1 MPILHNSIIAATT
14 ADDPVTRSLR
24 FNGSVSS
31 SEAGHLYRTAGTPTD
46 EGKWTMSMWVKVGQQ
61 PTNGYMTLFG
71 AGASNDNAASVSIYN
86 GTLYADQATSS
97 NHRTIRCSE
106 RLLRDPNAW
115 YHLCFAYDN
124 SQSGSSGNNQNA
136 YKWYV
141 NGVRLTEPTYSN
153 NESVTGYT
161 HRFNSSGYIQRIGKY
176 AHRSYNSTYKY
187 HWDGLIADVHF
198 VDGQQ
203 LEPTEFIEAND
214 YGGYIPK
221 EYTGTYG
228 NNGFHIDAQPAHD
241 ADLLVSSIDRNNG
254 DTTFADAAQGH
265 GLTVSGDTEHSI
277 AVGNPFTG
285 DDRAIYFDGSSAL
298 TIPDSTDW
306 EPSGDFTYEAW
317 IMPTWSSAPAYA
329 FPFGHGSSDGQDVNM
344 GHGVLIKNGTLY
356 LTGWFGSTY
365 HHPNYSSSGSGFA
378 VSANEWTHVAVV
390 RDGNTIRYYK
400 NGVQQSTFTVSGSAT
415 AESNV
420 FALGR
425 SGSLTSYPYTGYI
438 ADFRITHDA
447 EYPSGTTFTTPTAPH
462 STTSDTKVR
471 IQPQLSDT
479 TWHDEEGNHTIST
492 VGSPTRTASSP
503 YDAAAKS
510 TAIYIPASS
519 NYSDSNYLETSVST
533 DFSVGTGA
541 YTLEGWIYIPTDYTG
556 NFTPFGH
563 YGADITMHG
572 KTIACYGATL
582 GSQASSTSV
591 DIGEWK
597 HVAVVRESTSSN
609 GAALY
614 YDGNR
619 IHLFTNSV
627 NLNAAVEVALS
638 GQNGQYWNQ
647 TAYYYDVRL
656 TKGTARYTGSTYTV
670 PSAPFELNP
679 VYIGGDQSGNKN
691 HFQPTNISG
700 HDVMLDVPYPKN
712 YATLNPLDA
721 GGGTFSEGNL
731 KWKAGGSHRAVRFT
745 QAALAGGKTYFEVY
759 YPDSWS
765 NQPMIG
771 LMGAEAE
778 ISDQQSANP
787 SLWFRSNGYEYN
799 NGSESNAG
807 NPTWTNG
814 DIVGVAV
821 DLSAGEL
828 KYRVNNGSFTTAFTG
843 LSSSTTWIP
852 AIKGYDTSPSYILN
866 TGADPTFAGNKTS
879 GQDTSQGE
887 FYYAPPTGFK
897 SLNSSNLDD
906 PTAIP
911 SENFGVA
918 LYNGTSSSN
927 SITGLGFQPDV
938 LWTKSRSTS
947 GSSPKIFDSI
957 RGVTKR
963 LQPDQTA
970 VEQTVTELT
979 SFDSDGFT
987 LGSDSGSNYSGRT
1000 YAAWNWKAHQSDART
1015 SYTVRVEDAGGD
1027 AWDSYGSYYDSST
1040 YLPSVYMEIYESR
1053 NGTLASLGK
1062 VAVRSYDANGNSMSN
1077 LSQQDYTLK
1086 CMNLDAIAVRW
1097 YYDTSGDGQE
1107 YDYPCS
1113 YNDYL
1118 NEQKITIQG
1127 GNWTTNNHS
1136 NDDGCTDYD
1145 YSAPT
1150 GWANG
1155 DSLKTATTSY
1165 NGTDTATLHA
1175 SWESA
1180 PTEKYNA
1187 GAGFTIISYSGH
1199 GSSDGD
1205 TQNIN
1210 HSLGVPLEFVLAK
1223 NRTNSNGNTNGDWIV
1238 WHKDLPSNKFLK
1250 LNSNQTTRTSS
1261 YGDLISTAVSGSQHQ
1276 VVVANDYDSN
1286 SGSYHYL
1293 NDGGYYGSPEEY
1305 ILYGWASTAGAC
1317 KVGSYE
1323 GNGSS
1328 DGPFIAMDFAPAF
1341 FLYTNIDSSEHWYIT
1356 DNKRPSYNV
1365 SSRKAMFAG
1374 HSNAESSESRYQM
1387 DFLSNGVK
1395 IRATHAKTNAN
1406 NKTYL
1411 YLAMAEMPFKYGN
1424 GK

>member
-46 EGKWTMSMWVKVGQQ
+46 EDKWTMSMWVKVGQQ

-187 HWDGLIADVHF
+187 HWDGLIADVYF

-221 EYTGTYG
+221 EYTGSFG
-228 NNGFHIDAQPAHD
+228 ANGFH
-241 ADLLVSSIDRNNG
+241 LLFENTSSIGED
-254 DTTFADAAQGH
+254 DA
-265 GLTVSGDTEHSI
+265 
-277 AVGNPFTG
+277 
-285 DDRAIYFDGSSAL
+285 GSN
-298 TIPDSTDW
+298 
-306 EPSGDFTYEAW
+306 DFT
-317 IMPTWSSAPAYA
+317 
-329 FPFGHGSSDGQDVNM
+329 
-344 GHGVLIKNGTLY
+344 
-356 LTGWFGSTY
+356 
-365 HHPNYSSSGSGFA
+365 
-378 VSANEWTHVAVV
+378 
-390 RDGNTIRYYK
+390 
-400 NGVQQSTFTVSGSAT
+400 
-415 AESNV
+415 
-420 FALGR
+420 
-425 SGSLTSYPYTGYI
+425 
-438 ADFRITHDA
+438 
-447 EYPSGTTFTTPTAPH
+447 
-462 STTSDTKVR
+462 
-471 IQPQLSDT
+471 
-479 TWHDEEGNHTIST
+479 
-492 VGSPTRTASSP
+492 
-503 YDAAAKS
+503 
-510 TAIYIPASS
+510 
-519 NYSDSNYLETSVST
+519 
-533 DFSVGTGA
+533 
-541 YTLEGWIYIPTDYTG
+541 
-556 NFTPFGH
+556 
-563 YGADITMHG
+563 
-572 KTIACYGATL
+572 
-582 GSQASSTSV
+582 
-591 DIGEWK
+591 
-597 HVAVVRESTSSN
+597 
-609 GAALY
+609 
-614 YDGNR
+614 
-619 IHLFTNSV
+619 
-627 NLNAAVEVALS
+627 
-638 GQNGQYWNQ
+638 
-647 TAYYYDVRL
+647 
-656 TKGTARYTGSTYTV
+656 
-670 PSAPFELNP
+670 
-679 VYIGGDQSGNKN
+679 
-691 HFQPTNISG
+691 PTNISS
-700 HDVMLDVPYPKN
+700 HDVMLDNPFKN
-712 YATLNPLDA
+712 YCSLNPLAETQTASNHYTANPTTALTQGNLRLTSTYSYRNGHGTMGVSSGKWYFEWYQDGDWVVGGWSTSSHFSNASESVKNYWALDSGDIADSTNVLISYPSSA
-721 GGGTFSEGNL
+721 GGNNTSSDWDSGHSPSHENVFGCAFDVDNRKMYFHKNGEWSQGTGTLTSTFPSSY
-731 KWKAGGSHRAVRFT
+731 GGDLTSSNHIP
-745 QAALAGGKTYFEVY
+745 L
-759 YPDSWS
+759 DSTFFPLIRTW
-765 NQPMIG
+765 
-771 LMGAEAE
+771 
-778 ISDQQSANP
+778 
-787 SLWFRSNGYEYN
+787 YN
-799 NGSESNAG
+799 SESG
-807 NPTWTNG
+807 N
-814 DIVGVAV
+814 DEIVIANFGQ
-821 DLSAGEL
+821 DS
-828 KYRVNNGSFTTAFTG
+828 
-843 LSSSTTWIP
+843 
-852 AIKGYDTSPSYILN
+852 
-866 TGADPTFAGNKTS
+866 TFAGTLTS
-879 GQDTSQGE
+879 GSANATDTNGNGD
-887 FYYAPPTGFK
+887 FRYTPPSGYLALC
-897 SLNSSNLDD
+897 SDSMSD
-906 PTAIP
+906 PAVTP
-911 SENFGVA
+911 EENFNIA
-918 LYNGTSSSN
+918 LYNGNSSSN
-927 SITGLGFQPDV
+927 AITGLGFQPDV

-963 LQPDQTA
+963 LQPDSTA
-970 VEQTVTELT
+970 AEQTVSELT

-1027 AWDSYGSYYDSST
+1027 AWDSSGSFYDSST
-1040 YLPSVYMEIYESR
+1040 YLPSVYMEILESR
-1053 NGTLASLGK
+1053 NGTLVSLGK
-1062 VAVRSYDANGNSMSN
+1062 VAVRSLDADGNSLSN

-1107 YDYPCS
+1107 YDFPCS
-1113 YNDYL
+1113 YNDLL

-1187 GAGFTIISYSGH
+1187 GAGFTIISYSGD
-1199 GSSDGD
+1199 SYSDGD
-1205 TQNIN
+1205 TQTLN

-1238 WHKDLPSNKFLK
+1238 WHKDLPSSKFLK
-1250 LNSNQTTRTSS
+1250 LNSNATTRTTS
-1261 YGDLISTAVSGSQHQ
+1261 YGDIISTAVSGSQHQ
-1276 VVVANDYDSN
+1276 VVVANDNDNN
-1286 SGSYHYL
+1286 SGTAHWL
-1293 NDGGYYGSPEEY
+1293 NDGGYSSPEEY
-1305 ILYGWASTAGAC
+1305 ILYGWASTAGMC

-1323 GNGSS
+1323 GNGNS

-1341 FLYTNIDSSEHWYIT
+1341 FLYRNIDSSEHWYIT
-1356 DNKRPSYNV
+1356 YNKNKSYNV
-1365 SSRKAMFAG
+1365 SSRNAMFAG
-1374 HSNAESSESRYQM
+1374 HSNAESTESRYQM